1 MADTEANIEEG
12 PKAFVQR
19 PQYMGA
25 HRQEA
30 LADDPE
36 PTDEEVIDAELA
48 ADDETLAPEE
58 KTFKKRYGD
67 LRRHNQGQ
75 VKSLEKALA
84 EKEAEL
90 NALQAEKFKPVKT
103 DEEVEAFAESNPEAF
118 DIIKTVSG
126 KQVSSEMEELN
137 SLKAKL
143 EDERAELQHEK
154 AAAIISAKHPDW
166 DDIKESDAFHDW
178 AETQSKLV
186 QDGIYANSDDG
197 ALAAQI
203 VSLYKMEADLPKTDS
218 SAKRSKLKEDA
229 SKLVSNNG
237 KRGAPSGKDGSKRIY
252 KNSEIDVMSLTE
264 FDRLEE
270 DILLAKQEGRI
281 ILDE

>member
-1 MADTEANIEEG
+1 MADTDANQDS
-12 PKAFVQR
+12 PKAFLER

-25 HRQEA
+25 DRQAA
-30 LADDPE
+30 LADEPE
-36 PTDEEVIDAELA
+36 LNDEEVIDKELA
-48 ADDETLAPEE
+48 AIDDDTLAPEE

-75 VKSLEKALA
+75 VKTLEKALA

-90 NALQAEKFKPVKT
+90 SAMQTEKFKPSKT
-103 DEEVEAFAESNPEAF
+103 TEEVDHFAEQNPDAF
-118 DIIKTVSG
+118 EIIKTVSG
-126 KQVSSEMEELN
+126 QQVNAELEKVQA
-137 SLKAKL
+137 LKAEL
-143 EDERAELQHEK
+143 ENERDAVKREK
-154 AAAIISAKHPDW
+154 AEAIISTAHPDW
-166 DDIKESDAFHDW
+166 DEIKESESFHEW
-178 AETQSKLV
+178 AETQSSLV

-203 VSLYKMEADLPKTDS
+203 VSLYKMEADLPSTTDS
-218 SAKRSKLKEDA
+218 SAKRKLKEDA
-229 SKLVSNNG
+229 SKLVSKASKG
-237 KRGAPSGKDGSKRIY
+237 RAPSDGGSKRIY
-252 KNSEIDVMSLTE
+252 KNSEIDVMSLAE